1 MTGMTRTTR
10 TTQTTY
16 PIYTCYKISTARQIF
31 DTVPCLP
38 MPRLLPGDSLGTPE
52 ILSTGA
58 TLHLG
63 PIHLHVENRECRSF
77 KSSARCQKLGVP
89 C

>member
-1 MTGMTRTTR
+1 
-10 TTQTTY
+10 
-16 PIYTCYKISTARQIF
+16 
-31 DTVPCLP
+31 

-63 PIHLHVENRECRSF
+63 PIHLHVE
-77 KSSARCQKLGVP
+77 KQGVLFLQIVSTVP
-89 C
+89 KIWRAMSIF